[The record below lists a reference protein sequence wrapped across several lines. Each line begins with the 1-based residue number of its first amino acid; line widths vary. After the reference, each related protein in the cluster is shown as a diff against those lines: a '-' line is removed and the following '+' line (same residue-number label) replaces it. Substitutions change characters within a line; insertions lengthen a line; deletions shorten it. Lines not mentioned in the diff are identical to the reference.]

1 MSQFFFV
8 LQRFSV
14 TDRNSA
20 VFKPEWD
27 LLSVLLLHWTVSIL
41 CGVCV
46 LPLSLRIPET
56 PVSPC
61 CSPHLAAVVFP
72 YSARPKSPF
81 QGCCSL
87 TQEVDL
93 ASACSRYLEI
103 LSLVCVR
110 AAAMVY
116 FLIQVC
122 PCRFLWMIQPFP
134 CNVWLGLTGLKC
146 WPEDG
151 EIPKEFIGS
160 LVYLTLCHQLHE
172 ALLSTVC
179 VEIPFPGPAM
189 CMKIVRIPERTGHFV
204 TASKTLSSGIKSA
217 ISTSTLLANPI
228 IGGFPCQCGATSMS
242 PHSFIWKFISFVSGG
257 PLI

>member
-14 TDRNSA
+14 TDRHSA

-81 QGCCSL
+81 QGVLFSNTGGGPCFCMQQVSGDPFSCVCQGCCNGLLPHSGL
-87 TQEVDL
+87 PL
-93 ASACSRYLEI
+93 
-103 LSLVCVR
+103 
-110 AAAMVY
+110 
-116 FLIQVC
+116 QVS
-122 PCRFLWMIQPFP
+122 M
-134 CNVWLGLTGLKC
+134 
-146 WPEDG
+146 DD
-151 EIPKEFIGS
+151 
-160 LVYLTLCHQLHE
+160 
-172 ALLSTVC
+172 
-179 VEIPFPGPAM
+179 
-189 CMKIVRIPERTGHFV
+189 
-204 TASKTLSSGIKSA
+204 SA
-217 ISTSTLLANPI
+217 ISL
-228 IGGFPCQCGATSMS
+228 QCVTRPDRA
-242 PHSFIWKFISFVSGG
+242 
-257 PLI
+257 